1 MENHHFSWENPL
13 FLWPFSIAMLNYQR
27 VFMEINRVFFKVG
40 CRRIGGFTINHW
52 EYIKTGDWSN
62 FIQGNWRFSRGFVA
76 FTGGWTISRLMEFHG
91 ISWPPG
97 LLKNPR
103 VSQKWDQT
111 SLTILCRYMML
122 LRYLVW
128 MFFKAGIIKEND
140 SWVLSKQRG
149 HP

>member
-1 MENHHFSWENPL
+1 
-13 FLWPFSIAMLNYQR
+13 
-27 VFMEINRVFFKVG
+27 
-40 CRRIGGFTINHW
+40 
-52 EYIKTGDWSN
+52 
-62 FIQGNWRFSRGFVA
+62 
-76 FTGGWTISRLMEFHG
+76 MEFHG